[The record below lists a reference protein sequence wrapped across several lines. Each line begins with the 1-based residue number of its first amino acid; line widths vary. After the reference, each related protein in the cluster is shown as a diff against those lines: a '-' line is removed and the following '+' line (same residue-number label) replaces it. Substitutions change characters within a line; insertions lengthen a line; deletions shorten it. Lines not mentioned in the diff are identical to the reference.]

1 MAQTRD
7 IVIGVIIGAFF
18 LIFFFIT
25 ALVLLSGGVSDGF
38 NFSGLGDKVAVVR
51 VEGEILGSREI
62 CRQLD
67 RWADDDNVRAIV
79 LHINSPGGVVAPA
92 QEIYEKVLAVKE
104 ETDKPIVASMAS
116 VCASGGYYI
125 ACAADRVVANPGT
138 LTGSIGVILS
148 WPVYGELMDKIGIQ
162 METIKSG
169 EVKDIGSPYRDAS
182 DTDREIMQA
191 LVDDAYQQFVEVVVE
206 QRGLSMPE
214 VIQIADGSVFTGRQ
228 ARDLGLVDTLG
239 TYEDA
244 LDFAAELAGMDKD
257 PETVIEVPRRGTSFW
272 DLLGGLFGIDLAKI
286 AASRDAAVYPQLSYL
301 LR

>member
-18 LIFFFIT
+18 LIFFVVT
-25 ALVLLSGGVSDGF
+25 ALVMFSGSMSDGLA
-38 NFSGLGDKVAVVR
+38 FSGFGDKVAIVR
-51 VEGEILGSREI
+51 VEGAIYGSQDI

-67 RWADDDNVRAIV
+67 RWGEDGSVKAIL
-79 LHINSPGGVVAPA
+79 LHINSPGGAVAPA
-92 QEIYEKVLAVKE
+92 QEIYQKVLEVKQ
-104 ETDKPIVASMAS
+104 ETNKPIVVSMAS

-148 WPVYGELMDKIGIQ
+148 WPIYGELMDKVGIQ

-169 EVKDIGSPYRDAS
+169 DAKDIGSPYRDAN
-182 DTDREIMQA
+182 DTDRDIMQA
-191 LVDDAYQQFVEVVVE
+191 LVDDAYQQFVEIVVE
-206 QRGLSMPE
+206 QRGLTMPE
-214 VIQIADGSVFTGRQ
+214 VLEVADGSIFTGRQ

-239 TYEDA
+239 SYEDA
-244 LDFAAELAGMDKD
+244 IDFAAELAGLDRD
-257 PETVIEVPRRGTSFW
+257 PNTVIELPRRRVNVW
-272 DLLGGLFGIDLAKI
+272 DLLGSLFGLDLAGLVG
-286 AASRDAAVYPQLSYL
+286 SGEAAVYPQLSYL